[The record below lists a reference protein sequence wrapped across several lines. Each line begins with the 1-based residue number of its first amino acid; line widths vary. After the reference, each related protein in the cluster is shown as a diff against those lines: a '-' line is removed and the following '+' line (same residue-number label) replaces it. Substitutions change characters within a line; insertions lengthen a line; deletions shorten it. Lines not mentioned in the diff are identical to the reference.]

1 MMAEGLTARRAV
13 LALLDGVLDKGVSLA
28 EQGDAPLAG
37 LSAGDRARAQRLAS
51 AVLRQAEP
59 IDRMLG
65 AHLHK
70 EPPLAVLN
78 ILRLAVTE
86 LAEGGAAHGV
96 VNSAVELARREK
108 TTQGLAG
115 LVNAVLRKFPPP
127 VVIEGPVQRLPGWLR
142 QALVARYG
150 KVAVGKMEEVQSRTP
165 VVDLTLRRGTA
176 PDSIPGAEVLP
187 TGSLRMAAGGQI
199 SALPGFAEGAFWVQD
214 AAAALAVR
222 MLGDVTGLSVLDLCA
237 APGGK
242 TLQLADGGA
251 EVTALDIS
259 GPRLVR
265 LQENLARTG
274 LRAKIVTADAL
285 QWAPP
290 AAYDAILLDA
300 PCSATG
306 TIRRHPDLPFLRQ
319 PSDIA
324 GLVELQTRLLD
335 RALGWLKPGGRLVY
349 CTCSL
354 LQDEGEGQIAAALAR
369 HPGVEMLHPEI
380 AGIDPA
386 WMSARG
392 LRLRPDYWEQSGGM
406 DGFFMACLQVPK

>member
-1 MMAEGLTARRAV
+1 MAEGLTARRAV
-13 LALLDGVLDKGVSLA
+13 LDLLDGVLSRGVSLA
-28 EQGDAPLAG
+28 EQGDAPFAG
-37 LSAGDRARAQRLAS
+37 LSAGDRARARRLAS

-78 ILRLAVTE
+78 ILRLAVAE

-96 VNSAVELARREK
+96 VNSAVELARRDK

-127 VVIEGPVQRLPGWLR
+127 VAIVGPVQRLPGWLR

-150 KVAVGKMEEVQSRTP
+150 KVCVGKMEDVHARTP
-165 VVDLTLRRGTA
+165 VVDLTLRHGTA
-176 PDSIPGAEVLP
+176 VDSIPGAEVLP
-187 TGSLRMAAGGQI
+187 TGSLRMVAGGQI

-222 MLGDVTGLSVLDLCA
+222 MLGDLRGHTVLDLCA

-259 GPRLVR
+259 GPRLMR
-265 LQENLARTG
+265 LHENLARTG
-274 LRAKIVTADAL
+274 LQATIVTADAL
-285 QWAPP
+285 QWTPP
-290 AAYDAILLDA
+290 APYDVIVLDA

-319 PSDIA
+319 ASDIA
-324 GLVELQTRLLD
+324 GLVALQARLLD

-354 LQDEGEGQIAAALAR
+354 LQDEGEGQITAALGR
-369 HPGVEMLHPEI
+369 HPGIVMLQPEI

-386 WMSARG
+386 WMTARG
-392 LRLRPDYWEQSGGM
+392 LRLRPDYWAEAGGM
-406 DGFFMACLQVPK
+406 DGFFMACLQRPA

>member
-1 MMAEGLTARRAV
+1 MAEGLTARRAV

-96 VNSAVELARREK
+96 VNSAVELARRDK

-176 PDSIPGAEVLP
+176 ADSLSGGETLP

-265 LQENLARTG
+265 VQENLARTG

-290 AAYDAILLDA
+290 APYDAILLDA

-324 GLVELQTRLLD
+324 GLVELQARLLD

-354 LQDEGEGQIAAALAR
+354 LQDEGEGQIAAALLR
-369 HPGVEMLHPEI
+369 HPNLVMLRPEI

-386 WMSARG
+386 WMGARG
-392 LRLRPDYWEQSGGM
+392 LRLRPDYWAETGGM
-406 DGFFMACLQVPK
+406 DGFFMACLQTPT

>member
-1 MMAEGLTARRAV
+1 MAEGLTARRAV

-96 VNSAVELARREK
+96 VNSAVELARRDK

-176 PDSIPGAEVLP
+176 VDSISGGEVLP
-187 TGSLRMAAGGQI
+187 TGSLRLAAGGQI
-199 SALPGFAEGAFWVQD
+199 SALPGFAEGTFWVQD

-222 MLGDVTGLSVLDLCA
+222 MLGDVSGLSVLDLCA

-285 QWAPP
+285 QWAAP
-290 AAYDAILLDA
+290 APYDAILLDA
-300 PCSATG
+300 PCSASG
-306 TIRRHPDLPFLRQ
+306 IVRRHPDVRWLRRS
-319 PSDIA
+319 SDIDQ
-324 GLVELQTRLLD
+324 LVAIQARLLN
-335 RALGWLKPGGRLVY
+335 ALWPLVRPGGRLLY
-349 CTCSL
+349 STCSVFRAEGENQIQTFLAHNTEALLLPSPGHLLPFSSLKPGVVLDNPVGEHDGFYYAL
-354 LQDEGEGQIAAALAR
+354 LQK
-369 HPGVEMLHPEI
+369 
-380 AGIDPA
+380 
-386 WMSARG
+386 
-392 LRLRPDYWEQSGGM
+392 RPR
-406 DGFFMACLQVPK
+406 

>member
-1 MMAEGLTARRAV
+1 MAEGLTARRAV
-13 LALLDGVLDKGVSLA
+13 LALLDGVLDKGLSLA

-37 LSAGDRARAQRLAS
+37 LSVGDKARAQRLAS

-96 VNSAVELARREK
+96 VNSAVELARRDK

-115 LVNAVLRKFPPP
+115 LVNAVLRKFTPP
-127 VVIEGPVQRLPGWLR
+127 VVIAGPVQRLPGWLR
-142 QALVARYG
+142 SAVVARYG
-150 KVAVGKMEEVQSRTP
+150 KVAVGRMEEVQAGTP
-165 VVDLTLRRGTA
+165 PVDLTLRAGVA
-176 PDSIPGAEVLP
+176 LDSIPGADVLP

-199 SALPGFAEGAFWVQD
+199 SALPGFAAGAFWVQD
-214 AAAALAVR
+214 AAAALAAR
-222 MLGDVTGLSVLDLCA
+222 LLGDVRGLSVLDLCA

-251 EVTALDIS
+251 QVTALDIS

-274 LRAKIVTADAL
+274 LSARIVTADAL
-285 QWAPP
+285 QWEPGDKF
-290 AAYDAILLDA
+290 DAVLLDA

-319 PSDIA
+319 PTDIP
-324 GLVELQTRLLD
+324 GLVALQAQLLD

-354 LQDEGEGQIAAALAR
+354 LQDEGEAQVAAALAR
-369 HPGVEMLHPEI
+369 HPGLVLTRPEV
-380 AGIDPA
+380 AGIEPA
-386 WMSARG
+386 WMGERG
-392 LRLRPDYWEQSGGM
+392 LRLRPDYWAERGGM
-406 DGFFMACLQVPK
+406 DGFYMACLQVPG

>member
-1 MMAEGLTARRAV
+1 MAEGLTARRAV

-96 VNSAVELARREK
+96 VNSAVELARRDK

-176 PDSIPGAEVLP
+176 ADSISGGETLP
-187 TGSLRMAAGGQI
+187 TGSLRLTAGGQI

-290 AAYDAILLDA
+290 APYDAILLDA

-324 GLVELQTRLLD
+324 GLVELQARLLD

-354 LQDEGEGQIAAALAR
+354 LQDEGEGQIAAALLR
-369 HPGVEMLHPEI
+369 HPNLVMLRPEI

-386 WMSARG
+386 WMGARG
-392 LRLRPDYWEQSGGM
+392 LRLRPDYWAETGGM
-406 DGFFMACLQVPK
+406 DGFFMACLQTPA

>member
-1 MMAEGLTARRAV
+1 MAEGLTARRAV

-96 VNSAVELARREK
+96 VNSAVELARRDK

-176 PDSIPGAEVLP
+176 ADSLSGGETLP

-290 AAYDAILLDA
+290 APYDAILLDA

-306 TIRRHPDLPFLRQ
+306 TIRRHPDLPFLRL

-324 GLVELQTRLLD
+324 GLVELQARLLD

-354 LQDEGEGQIAAALAR
+354 LQDEGEGQIAAALLR
-369 HPGVEMLHPEI
+369 HPNLVMLRPEI

-386 WMSARG
+386 WMGARG
-392 LRLRPDYWEQSGGM
+392 LRLRPDYWAETGGM
-406 DGFFMACLQVPK
+406 DGFFMACLQTPA

>member
-1 MMAEGLTARRAV
+1 MAEGLTARRAV

-96 VNSAVELARREK
+96 VNSAVELARRDK

-176 PDSIPGAEVLP
+176 ADSISGGETLP
-187 TGSLRMAAGGQI
+187 TGSLRLTAGGQI

-290 AAYDAILLDA
+290 APYDAILLDA

-306 TIRRHPDLPFLRQ
+306 TIRRHPDLPFLRL

-324 GLVELQTRLLD
+324 GLVELQARLLD

-354 LQDEGEGQIAAALAR
+354 LQDEGEGQIAAALLR
-369 HPGVEMLHPEI
+369 HPNLVMLRPEI

-386 WMSARG
+386 WMGARG
-392 LRLRPDYWEQSGGM
+392 LRLRPDYWAETGGM
-406 DGFFMACLQVPK
+406 DGFFMACLQTPT